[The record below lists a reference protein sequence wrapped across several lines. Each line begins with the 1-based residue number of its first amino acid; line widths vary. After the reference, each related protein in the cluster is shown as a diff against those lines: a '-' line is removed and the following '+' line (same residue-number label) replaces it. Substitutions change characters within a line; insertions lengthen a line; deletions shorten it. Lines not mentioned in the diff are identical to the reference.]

1 MISWRNLMVRTS
13 IRLVLSLSLLLILQS
28 TGFAQTRMPQ
38 LKFTERTLTNGLRVL
53 TAADRSSPT
62 VAIQV
67 WYHVGSK
74 DDPQGRSGFAHL
86 FEHIMFKST
95 KNMKSEMLDRLT
107 EDVGGFNN
115 AFTNDD
121 VTVYYEVV
129 PSNYLET
136 LIWAEAER
144 LSGLNVDDANF
155 KSERDVVKE
164 EYRQGVLAPPYG
176 RFEYLLQQKS
186 FLEHPYKR
194 PTIGSI
200 EDLDAASLKD
210 VQEFHATYYRPDNA
224 TLVIVGDFDQ
234 VQLDGWVDKYFG
246 PIAKPSRPLPRVEVK
261 EPPRKSEIR
270 LTEHGSNDL
279 PAVGLTYLTP
289 RQADADSDALRV
301 ADTILS
307 AGESSR
313 LYNSLVYNQQLA
325 AEVNSSSETREDAS
339 LFLLTAVLSEGKK
352 TEDAEKSLLA
362 EVKKLQDAP
371 VSAAELEKA
380 KNQIITDQLRQRET
394 SNGKALALGEAAVL
408 LGDPSR
414 VNTDLARLQ
423 AVTAADIQRVM
434 KKYFADTNRLV
445 LYYLPE
451 ATKGGR

>member
-1 MISWRNLMVRTS
+1 MVRTS
-13 IRLVLSLSLLLILQS
+13 LRLLLGAFLLASLQL

-38 LKFTERTLTNGLRVL
+38 LKFTDRTLTNGMRVL
-53 TAADRSSPT
+53 AAPDSSSPT

-74 DDPQGRSGFAHL
+74 DDPQNRSGFAHL

-95 KNMKSEMLDRLT
+95 KNMKSEMMDRLT

-121 VTVYYEVV
+121 VTVYFEVV

-136 LIWAEAER
+136 LIWAEADR

-176 RFEYLLQQKS
+176 RFEYLMQQKS

-210 VQEFHATYYRPDNA
+210 VQEFHSTYYRPDNA
-224 TLVIVGDFDQ
+224 TLVVVGDFDPK
-234 VQLDGWVDKYFG
+234 QLDAWVDKYFA
-246 PIAKPSRPLPRVEVK
+246 PIAKPSRPLPRVQVK

-270 LTEHGSNDL
+270 LTDYGSNDL

-289 RQADADSDALRV
+289 RQADADSDALQV
-301 ADTILS
+301 ADVILS
-307 AGESSR
+307 GGESSR
-313 LYNSLVYNQQLA
+313 LYHSLVYTQQLA

-339 LFLLTAVLSEGKK
+339 LFVLTAVLSEGKK
-352 TEDAEKSLLA
+352 VEDVEKAMEAEI
-362 EVKKLQDAP
+362 KKLQDEQ
-371 VSAAELEKA
+371 VTAAELEKA
-380 KNQIITDQLRQRET
+380 KNQIITNQLRQRET

-408 LGDPSR
+408 IGDVTR
-414 VNTDLARLQ
+414 VNTDLERLQ

-451 ATKGGR
+451 ASKKSAEGER

>member
-1 MISWRNLMVRTS
+1 MVRTS

-53 TAADRSSPT
+53 SAADHASPT

-115 AFTNDD
+115 AFTSDD

-164 EYRQGVLAPPYG
+164 EYRQSVLAPPYG

-224 TLVIVGDFDQ
+224 TLIVVGDFDQ
-234 VQLDGWVDKYFG
+234 AQLDKWVDKYFG

-279 PAVGLTYLTP
+279 PAVGLTYLMP

-325 AEVNSSSETREDAS
+325 AEINSSAETREDAS
-339 LFLLTAVLSEGKK
+339 LFVLMAVLSEGKK
-352 TEDAEKSLLA
+352 AEDAEKSLLA

-380 KNQIITDQLRQRET
+380 KNQIITEQLRQRET

-414 VNTDLARLQ
+414 VNTD
-423 AVTAADIQRVM
+423 
-434 KKYFADTNRLV
+434 
-445 LYYLPE
+445 
-451 ATKGGR
+451 

>member
-1 MISWRNLMVRTS
+1 MVRTS
-13 IRLVLSLSLLLILQS
+13 IRLLLGAFLLASLQL

-38 LKFTERTLTNGLRVL
+38 LKFTDRTLANGMRVL
-53 TAADRSSPT
+53 AAPDSSSPT

-74 DDPQGRSGFAHL
+74 DDPQNRSGFAHL

-95 KNMKSEMLDRLT
+95 KNMKSEMMDRLT

-121 VTVYYEVV
+121 VTVYFEVV

-136 LIWAEAER
+136 LIWAEADR
-144 LSGLNVDDANF
+144 LAGLNVDDANF

-176 RFEYLLQQKS
+176 RFEYLMQQKS

-210 VQEFHATYYRPDNA
+210 VQEFHSTYYRPDNA
-224 TLVIVGDFDQ
+224 TLVVVGDFDPK
-234 VQLDGWVDKYFG
+234 QLDAWVDKYFA
-246 PIAKPSRPLPRVEVK
+246 PIAKPSRPLPRVQVK
-261 EPPRKSEIR
+261 EPSRKSEIR
-270 LTEHGSNDL
+270 LTDYGSNDL

-289 RQADADSDALRV
+289 RQADGDQDALRV
-301 ADTILS
+301 ADVILS
-307 AGESSR
+307 GGESAR
-313 LYNSLVYNQQLA
+313 LYHSLVYTQQLA
-325 AEVNSSSETREDAS
+325 AEVNSSAETREDAS
-339 LFLLTAVLSEGKK
+339 LFVLTAVLSEGKK
-352 TEDAEKSLLA
+352 VEDVEKAMEAEI
-362 EVKKLQDAP
+362 KKLQDET
-371 VSAAELEKA
+371 VTAAELEKA
-380 KNQIITDQLRQRET
+380 KNQLITNQLRQRET

-408 LGDPSR
+408 LGDAAR
-414 VNTDLARLQ
+414 VNTDLERLQ
-423 AVTAADIQRVM
+423 AVTASDIQRVM

-451 ATKGGR
+451 ASKKSGEGK